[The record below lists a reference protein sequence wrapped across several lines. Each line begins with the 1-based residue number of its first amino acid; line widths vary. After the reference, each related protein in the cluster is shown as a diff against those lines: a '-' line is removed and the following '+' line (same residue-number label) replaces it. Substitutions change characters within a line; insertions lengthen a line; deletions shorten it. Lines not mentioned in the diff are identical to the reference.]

1 MTLTSLFGLEPV
13 LVVYILAVFLLA
25 GIVKGVVAFGLP
37 LVTIPLLSLL
47 MPVPHA
53 IALSLLP
60 VLCSNVAQ
68 AYICRRSLPVL
79 RIIWPQLVTLVIA
92 APISAHFATRLDEQ
106 TLYAIAGGAIEVLVL
121 TQLLGFRPVVRP
133 RYRGP
138 ALLVSGAITGAVGG
152 ATSFF
157 GFPSIQMF
165 LALELGMTEFALA
178 TSVTFLLGG
187 IALGSIFGAAGQISG
202 HDIRLSVAAVV
213 PLLLGLVAGQRLAT
227 RISPAVFRRIA
238 LMILLATGLYLL
250 ARGFG
255 I

>member
-1 MTLTSLFGLEPV
+1 MTLTSLFGLEPA

-25 GIVKGVVAFGLP
+25 GVVKGVVAFGLP

-53 IALSLLP
+53 ITLSLLP
-60 VLCSNVAQ
+60 VLSSNIAQ
-68 AYICRRSLPVL
+68 AYMCRRGLPVL
-79 RIIWPQLVTLVIA
+79 RVVWPQLVPLVIA
-92 APISAHFATRLDEQ
+92 APISAHFATRLDQQ

-121 TQLLGFRPVVRP
+121 TQMLGFRPVIRP
-133 RYRGP
+133 RHRRS

-157 GFPSIQMF
+157 GFPSIQIF
-165 LALELGMTEFALA
+165 LALELSMTEFALA
-178 TSVTFLLGG
+178 TSVTFLLGSV
-187 IALGSIFGAAGQISG
+187 ALGSTYGITGQISG

-213 PLLLGLVAGQRLAT
+213 PLLIGLVAGQRLST

-238 LMILLATGLYLL
+238 LVILLATGLYLL
-250 ARGFG
+250 GRGFG